1 MKDLYGGPVVERI
14 EAEMDSID
22 VEQPT
27 LAIYLIGD
35 DPGSRIYARSKIKKG
50 KKLGINAELRSFSSD
65 APLQEVVT
73 ELKMDRDSDE
83 VTGIMIER
91 PLPEAFDLASL
102 MNLIPPEKDVE
113 GVTPYNYGL
122 MAQGR
127 PSIIPPT
134 PLGAMILTMHYGIE
148 TNGQEVAVLGRSVNV
163 GKPLFLLLSS
173 KSPYGN
179 ATVTQIHSRTESPG
193 THIGR
198 ADIVYSAVGS
208 PGMIKGDMIKSGSV
222 LIDLGISTK
231 KNEKGIFGD
240 VDRGSVEGVA
250 SAVTP
255 TPGGT
260 GPVTVASIFLNL
272 LVSKM
277 NQTGKFSQF
286 EDGIIR
292 NIYGI
297 E

>member
-1 MKDLYGGPVVERI
+1 MKHLYGGPVVERI

-22 VEQPT
+22 VDQPT

-35 DPGSRIYARSKIKKG
+35 DPGSGIYARSKIKKG

-65 APLQEVVT
+65 TPLEEVVA
-73 ELKMDRDSDE
+73 ELRRDRDSDE
-83 VTGIMIER
+83 VTGIIIER
-91 PLPEAFDLASL
+91 PLPEGFDLATL
-102 MNLIPPEKDVE
+102 MNLVPPEKDVE

-122 MAQGR
+122 LAQGR

-134 PLGAMILTMHYGIE
+134 PLGAMILTKHYGIE
-148 TNGQEVAVLGRSVNV
+148 TTGREVAVLGRSVNV

-179 ATVTQIHSRTESPG
+179 ATVTQIHSRTESTV
-193 THIGR
+193 THLER

-208 PGMIKGDMIKSGSV
+208 PGMIKRDMIKSGSV

-231 KNEKGIFGD
+231 KDQKGIFGD
-240 VDRGSVEGVA
+240 VDQASVEGVA

-272 LVSKM
+272 MVSKM
-277 NQTGKFSQF
+277 NQTGKFSKF